1 MIVNQQRLIDIDTR
15 PLAVFVTTAVKATH
29 EARNTIPDVA
39 LITDE
44 AMIQLNENF
53 RGKARTTDVLS
64 FRYPEEQFETSDS
77 LGDIVISVEQ
87 AARQAT
93 ENELTLEAELK
104 QLILHGL
111 LHLCGYDHE
120 TDDGEMD
127 EREIELREALQIA

>member
-1 MIVNQQRLIDIDTR
+1 MIVNQQRLIDVDTR
-15 PLAVFVTTAVKATH
+15 PLAVFVTTAVNSVH
-29 EARNTIPDVA
+29 EARNVMPDVA
-39 LITDE
+39 LVTDE
-44 AMIQLNENF
+44 AMVQLNENF
-53 RGKARTTDVLS
+53 RGKSRTTDVLS
-64 FRYPEEQFETSDS
+64 FRYPEEQFESSDS
-77 LGDIVISVEQ
+77 LGDIVISIEQ
-87 AARQAT
+87 AARQAA